1 MNEVRLIGRLVNN
14 SELKRIRE
22 DLVYVKNAI
31 AVKREFKNKEGNYET
46 DFFDFIVFRQDAE
59 FLYNYVKKGDLF
71 LLKGYLQNNSYEKDG
86 QRFKRLEIMGEHI
99 ELLSSNQK
107 EEKAEKTQSTNE
119 IDEND
124 ILPF

>member
-14 SELKRIRE
+14 SELKKIRE

-31 AVKREFKNKEGNYET
+31 AVKREFKNKDGNYDT

-99 ELLSSNQK
+99 EILSSNQK
-107 EEKAEKTQSTNE
+107 EEKEQKAEKLEMLQ
-119 IDEND
+119 DD
-124 ILPF
+124 LPF